1 MTALTSRSNPILADF
16 RDVSRTTIGA
26 RGLAKNWLELMEE
39 DPDMRE
45 TYVWAPIRDPKPE
58 EIEHARK
65 VLTRFVSLPM
75 DARSTEGA

>member
-16 RDVSRTTIGA
+16 RDVSRTTIGI

-39 DPDMRE
+39 DPHMADSW
-45 TYVWAPIRDPKPE
+45 VWAPIRNPRPE

-65 VLTRFVSLPM
+65 VLARFVSAPM
-75 DARSTEGA
+75 DAANG